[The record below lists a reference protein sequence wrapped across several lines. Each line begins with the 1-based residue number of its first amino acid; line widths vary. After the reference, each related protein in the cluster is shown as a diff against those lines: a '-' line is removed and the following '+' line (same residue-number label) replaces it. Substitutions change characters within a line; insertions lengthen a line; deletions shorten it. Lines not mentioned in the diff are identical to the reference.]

1 MSERASARE
10 GIGREHDGVR
20 LVPCPACSRAGG
32 AERPRR
38 RCGGSAKLDKGNERA
53 QPDGELAG
61 RDIRGAAGE
70 ARRFPNETGDRYPFR
85 NTTSSA
91 LRSAWAT
98 LLVTAPSRMTGSFSV

>member
-1 MSERASARE
+1 MACAWSRVLR
-10 GIGREHDGVR
+10 V
-20 LVPCPACSRAGG
+20 LVQGG